1 MKHQLETENEELRKR
16 LDSTYAELDE
26 VDKKISSY
34 AIMEMAEKMVEMQRH
49 ISKSTTLMN
58 ERTFKDF
65 ITWGNK

>member
-34 AIMEMAEKMVEMQRH
+34 AIMEMAEKMVEMQRQ
-49 ISKSTTLMN
+49 ISKSTTLMS

-65 ITWGNK
+65 IIWGNK